1 MLHFKNDIYFKLLKL
16 LAKESLSRARKRI
29 KNGLK
34 LEADKL
40 IYNNIFNDGMSGFER
55 DERQYNG

>member
-1 MLHFKNDIYFKLLKL
+1 MLHFKNDIYFKLRKL

-29 KNGLK
+29 RNGLK

>member
-1 MLHFKNDIYFKLLKL
+1 MLHFKNDIYFKLRKL

-40 IYNNIFNDGMSGFER
+40 IYNNIFKDGMSGFER